1 LRRTRDGFGR
11 RLYAPAMRN
20 RVALFVSALVLT
32 GGLAACGKPG
42 GGPDSNGNP
51 GTGSLGEAGAT
62 TTPAVGASTAAADP
76 PTYPTDIVEYAK
88 AAVTALSS
96 KDSARLD
103 QLEAAGGTLHTMLG
117 CFDCYDTN
125 FYLSTCPQTG
135 PYVTCT
141 FFNAVGDELRLRGD
155 PSLVGQPHAIPAA
168 GSVFDP
174 ITFPSDNKAYASLA
188 MTAWL
193 NRNDNR
199 LKLLTKDQL
208 TSAQVDALGGNRNAA
223 WNYDHSEGAAG
234 SVYYVW
240 KDPSGHTMSVR
251 FVNGPPAPTLGPGAQ
266 HRITQFIYLP

>member
-1 LRRTRDGFGR
+1 MHT
-11 RLYAPAMRN
+11 
-20 RVALFVSALVLT
+20 RVAALASVLLLSVAALSA
-32 GGLAACGKPG
+32 CSKPG
-42 GGPDSNGNP
+42 SEPDSNGSP
-51 GTGSLGEAGAT
+51 GAGTLGEAVAT
-62 TTPAVGASTAAADP
+62 TPPAVATSTAAANP

-96 KDSARLD
+96 KDSTRLD
-103 QLEAAGGTLHTMLG
+103 QLEAPGGTLHTMLG
-117 CFDCYDTN
+117 CFDCYDTD

-155 PSLVGQPHAIPAA
+155 PSLVGQPHAIPAT
-168 GSVFDP
+168 GSIFDP
-174 ITFPSDNKAYASLA
+174 ISFPSDNKEYASLA

-199 LKLLTKDQL
+199 LKLLTKDEL
-208 TSAQVDALGGNRNAA
+208 TSTQVDALGGNRNAA

-234 SVYYVW
+234 SVYHVW

-251 FVNGPPAPTLGPGAQ
+251 FTNGPAAPTLGPDAQ
-266 HRITQFIYLP
+266 HRIIQFIYLP

>member
-1 LRRTRDGFGR
+1 
-11 RLYAPAMRN
+11 MRV
-20 RVALFVSALVLT
+20 RVTIVVSAFLLTAVALD
-32 GGLAACGKPG
+32 ACSKPD
-42 GGPDSNGNP
+42 GGPESNGHP
-51 GTGSLGEAGAT
+51 GTGSLGEAAAT
-62 TTPAVGASTAAADP
+62 TTTAAATATEAANP
-76 PTYPTDIVEYAK
+76 PTYPTDIIEYAK

-103 QLEAAGGTLHTMLG
+103 QLEAEGGTLHTMLG

-135 PYVTCT
+135 PYITCT

-155 PSLVGQPHAIPAA
+155 PALVGKPHAITAT
-168 GSVFDP
+168 GSVFDQ
-174 ITFPSDNKAYASLA
+174 ITFPSDNKEYASLA

-199 LKLLTKDQL
+199 LKLLTKDEL

-223 WNYDHSEGAAG
+223 WNFDHSDGAAG

-251 FVNGPPAPTLGPGAQ
+251 FVNGPAAPTLGPDAQ
-266 HRITQFIYLP
+266 HRITQFVFMP

>member
-1 LRRTRDGFGR
+1 
-11 RLYAPAMRN
+11 MRN
-20 RVALFVSALVLT
+20 RVAALVAALLM
-32 GGLAACGKPG
+32 GAAALAGCTK
-42 GGPDSNGNP
+42 P
-51 GTGSLGEAGAT
+51 GTGTDSDSGSGTLGDAVNA
-62 TTPAVGASTAAADP
+62 TTPAPNGGPTTVVAPP
-76 PTYPTDIVEYAK
+76 PTYPNDIVEYAK
-88 AAVTALSS
+88 AAVTAWAS
-96 KDSARLD
+96 KDETRLD
-103 QLEAAGGTLHTMLG
+103 QLEAAGGILHELLDD
-117 CFDCYDTN
+117 CPDCYNTN

-155 PSLVGQPHAIPAA
+155 PSLIGKPHAIPAA
-168 GSVFDP
+168 GSVFDQ

-199 LKLLTKDQL
+199 LKLLTKDSL

-234 SVYYVW
+234 SIYYVW

-251 FVNGPPAPTLGPGAQ
+251 FVNGPAAPTTGPGAQ
-266 HRITQFIYLP
+266 HRIVQFIYLP